1 MKRRMPKNPVKAKK
15 ARAKLDQQSRYKK
28 QLGRWRKGASGRAGP
43 VRHIDPKD
51 YEQAP

>member
-28 QLGRWRKGASGRAGP
+28 QLERWRTGSSGPAGP

-51 YEQAP
+51 YKQTP